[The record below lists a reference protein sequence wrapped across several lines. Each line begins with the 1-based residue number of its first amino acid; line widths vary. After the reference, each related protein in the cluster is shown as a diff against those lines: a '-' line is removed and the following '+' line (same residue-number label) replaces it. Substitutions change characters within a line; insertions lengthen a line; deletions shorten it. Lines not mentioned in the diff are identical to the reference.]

1 MMDKRDYAIIG
12 LLLVIIAMLSYG
24 VINAYNDAQP
34 EVFDFSDYIV
44 TAPAGS
50 HYHGS
55 NNDISF
61 YLHENDSIPVFAV
74 SKNDSFNVNNFDI
87 MYNSYKNGSVSKEDM
102 IKGMNGGI
110 GDTSSFLDFNVGDF
124 KGEPEMSMLFQ
135 NPNNSS
141 ERYLVHLVKHNN
153 DKVFM
158 IMELMD
164 NPTSSQM
171 YNNIILK

>member
-50 HYHGS
+50 HYHGL
-55 NNDISF
+55 NNNISF

-74 SKNDSFNVNNFDI
+74 SKNDSFNNTNN
-87 MYNSYKNGSVSKEDM
+87 YSTNSW
-102 IKGMNGGI
+102 
-110 GDTSSFLDFNVGDF
+110 
-124 KGEPEMSMLFQ
+124 
-135 NPNNSS
+135 
-141 ERYLVHLVKHNN
+141 
-153 DKVFM
+153 
-158 IMELMD
+158 
-164 NPTSSQM
+164 
-171 YNNIILK
+171 